1 MRNEKGIALI
11 GLLLV
16 VIIITIVIFFG
27 MRYLK
32 EYVNNQK
39 NEDIKANMLAIQTV
53 ITNVKNKHTV
63 DETNNIL
70 VGTKLDLENNET
82 EYTISDE
89 FKNVLLSLENAELYI
104 LNTEELNNLG
114 IKNIEINN
122 TAFYVVDYN
131 SEEIL
136 YSLGVN
142 GVYKLS
148 EM

>member
-1 MRNEKGIALI
+1 MKSEKGIALI
-11 GLLLV
+11 GL
-16 VIIITIVIFFG
+16 VILVIFTAVVLFAG
-27 MRYLK
+27 TKYIK

-70 VGTKLDLENNET
+70 IGVKLDLENNET
-82 EYTISDE
+82 EYVISED
-89 FKNVLLSLENAELYI
+89 FKNTLSTIENANFYI
-104 LNTEELNNLG
+104 LNSDELNNLG
-114 IKNIEINN
+114 VKNIEISN

-131 SEEIL
+131 SEEVL

-142 GVYKLS
+142 GIYKLS

>member
-1 MRNEKGIALI
+1 MKNEKGIALI
-11 GLLLV
+11 GLVIVVLLTAV
-16 VIIITIVIFFG
+16 ALFAGTN
-27 MRYLK
+27 YLK

-53 ITNVKNKHTV
+53 ITNVKNKHKV

-82 EYTISDE
+82 GYTISDE

-114 IKNIEINN
+114 VKNIEVNN

>member
-1 MRNEKGIALI
+1 MKNEKGIALI
-11 GLLLV
+11 GLVIVVLL
-16 VIIITIVIFFG
+16 TAFALFAG
-27 MRYLK
+27 TNYLK
-32 EYVNNQK
+32 EYVNNQR

-89 FKNVLLSLENAELYI
+89 FKDVLLSLENAELYI
-104 LNTEELNNLG
+104 LNTEELNSLG
-114 IKNIEINN
+114 VKNIEVNN

>member
-1 MRNEKGIALI
+1 MKNEKGIALI
-11 GLLLV
+11 GLVIVVLLTAV
-16 VIIITIVIFFG
+16 VLFAGTN
-27 MRYLK
+27 YLK

-82 EYTISDE
+82 EYTISEE
-89 FKNVLLSLENAELYI
+89 FKNVLLNLENAEFYI

-114 IKNIEINN
+114 VKNIEVNN

>member
-1 MRNEKGIALI
+1 MKNEKGIAMI
-11 GLLLV
+11 GLVIVVLLTAV
-16 VIIITIVIFFG
+16 ALFAGTN
-27 MRYLK
+27 YLK

-82 EYTISDE
+82 GYTISDE

-114 IKNIEINN
+114 VKNIEVNN

>member
-82 EYTISDE
+82 GYTISEE

-114 IKNIEINN
+114 VKNIEVNN

>member
-1 MRNEKGIALI
+1 MKNEKGIALI

-114 IKNIEINN
+114 VKNIEVNN

>member
-1 MRNEKGIALI
+1 MKSEKGIALI
-11 GLLLV
+11 GLVILV
-16 VIIITIVIFFG
+16 ILTAVVLFAGTKYI
-27 MRYLK
+27 K
-32 EYVNNQK
+32 EYANNQK

-70 VGTKLDLENNET
+70 IGVKLDPENNET
-82 EYTISDE
+82 EYVISED
-89 FKNVLLSLENAELYI
+89 FKNTLLTIENANFYI
-104 LNTEELNNLG
+104 LNSDELNNLG
-114 IKNIEINN
+114 VKNIEISN

>member
-1 MRNEKGIALI
+1 MKNEKGIALI
-11 GLLLV
+11 GLVIVVLLTAV
-16 VIIITIVIFFG
+16 VLFAGTN
-27 MRYLK
+27 YLK

-39 NEDIKANMLAIQTV
+39 NEDIKANMFAIQTV
-53 ITNVKNKHTV
+53 MTNVKNKHTV

-114 IKNIEINN
+114 VKNIEVNN

>member
-1 MRNEKGIALI
+1 MKNEKGIALI
-11 GLLLV
+11 GLVIVVLLTAV
-16 VIIITIVIFFG
+16 VLFAGTN
-27 MRYLK
+27 YLK
-32 EYVNNQK
+32 EYVSNQK

-89 FKNVLLSLENAELYI
+89 FKNVLLSFENAELYI

-114 IKNIEINN
+114 VKNIEVNN

>member
-1 MRNEKGIALI
+1 MKNEKGIALI
-11 GLLLV
+11 GLVILV
-16 VIIITIVIFFG
+16 MITAVILFAGTK
-27 MRYLK
+27 YLK
-32 EYVNNQK
+32 EYANNQK

-70 VGTKLDLENNET
+70 VGTKLNLENNET
-82 EYTISDE
+82 GYTISEE
-89 FKNVLLSLENAELYI
+89 FKNVLLSIENAELYI

-114 IKNIEINN
+114 VKNIEINN

>member
-1 MRNEKGIALI
+1 MKNEKGIALI
-11 GLLLV
+11 GLVIVVLLTAV
-16 VIIITIVIFFG
+16 VLFAGTN
-27 MRYLK
+27 YLK

-114 IKNIEINN
+114 VKNIEVNN

>member
-1 MRNEKGIALI
+1 MKSEKGIALI
-11 GLLLV
+11 GLVILV
-16 VIIITIVIFFG
+16 ILTAVVLFAGTKYI
-27 MRYLK
+27 K
-32 EYVNNQK
+32 EYANNQK

-70 VGTKLDLENNET
+70 IGVKLDLENNET
-82 EYTISDE
+82 EYVISED
-89 FKNVLLSLENAELYI
+89 FKNTLLTIENANFYI
-104 LNTEELNNLG
+104 LNSNELNNLG
-114 IKNIEINN
+114 VKNIEISN

-131 SEEIL
+131 SEEVL

-142 GVYKLS
+142 GIYKLS

>member
-1 MRNEKGIALI
+1 MKNEKGIALI
-11 GLLLV
+11 GLVIVVLLTAV
-16 VIIITIVIFFG
+16 VLFAGTN
-27 MRYLK
+27 YLK

-114 IKNIEINN
+114 VKNIEINN

>member
-11 GLLLV
+11 GLVIVVLLTAV
-16 VIIITIVIFFG
+16 ALFAGTN
-27 MRYLK
+27 YLK

-70 VGTKLDLENNET
+70 VGSKLDLENNET
-82 EYTISDE
+82 GYTISEE
-89 FKNVLLSLENAELYI
+89 FRNVLLSIENAELYI

-114 IKNIEINN
+114 VKNIEINN

>member
-1 MRNEKGIALI
+1 MKNEKGSALI
-11 GLLLV
+11 GLVIVVLLTAV
-16 VIIITIVIFFG
+16 VLFAGTN
-27 MRYLK
+27 YLK
-32 EYVNNQK
+32 EYVSNQK

-114 IKNIEINN
+114 VKNIEINN

>member
-1 MRNEKGIALI
+1 MKNEKGIALI
-11 GLLLV
+11 GLVILV
-16 VIIITIVIFFG
+16 MITAVILFAGTK
-27 MRYLK
+27 YLK
-32 EYVNNQK
+32 EYANNQK

-82 EYTISDE
+82 GYTISEE
-89 FKNVLLSLENAELYI
+89 FKNILLSLENAELYI

-114 IKNIEINN
+114 VKNIEINN

>member
-114 IKNIEINN
+114 VKNIEVNN

>member
-1 MRNEKGIALI
+1 MKNEKGIALI
-11 GLLLV
+11 GLVIVVLLTAV
-16 VIIITIVIFFG
+16 ALFAGTN
-27 MRYLK
+27 YLK

-114 IKNIEINN
+114 VKNIEINN

>member
-1 MRNEKGIALI
+1 MKSEKGIALI
-11 GLLLV
+11 GL
-16 VIIITIVIFFG
+16 VILVIFTAVVLFAG
-27 MRYLK
+27 TKYIK

-70 VGTKLDLENNET
+70 IGVKLDLENNET
-82 EYTISDE
+82 EYVISED
-89 FKNVLLSLENAELYI
+89 FKNTLSTIENANFYI
-104 LNTEELNNLG
+104 LNSDELNNLG
-114 IKNIEINN
+114 VKNIEINN
-122 TAFYVVDYN
+122 KAFYVVDYN
-131 SEEIL
+131 SEEVL

-142 GVYKLS
+142 GIYKLS

>member
-1 MRNEKGIALI
+1 MKNEKGIALI
-11 GLLLV
+11 GLVIVVLLTAV
-16 VIIITIVIFFG
+16 VLFAGTN
-27 MRYLK
+27 YLK
-32 EYVNNQK
+32 EYVSNQK

-70 VGTKLDLENNET
+70 GGTKLDLENNET

-114 IKNIEINN
+114 VKNIEVNN

>member
-1 MRNEKGIALI
+1 MKNEKGIALI
-11 GLLLV
+11 GLVIVVLLTAV
-16 VIIITIVIFFG
+16 ALFAGTN
-27 MRYLK
+27 YLK

-82 EYTISDE
+82 GYTISDE

-114 IKNIEINN
+114 VKNIEVNN

-148 EM
+148 KM

>member
-1 MRNEKGIALI
+1 MKNEKGIALI
-11 GLLLV
+11 GLVIVVLLTAV
-16 VIIITIVIFFG
+16 VLFAGTN
-27 MRYLK
+27 YLK

-82 EYTISDE
+82 GYTISDE

-114 IKNIEINN
+114 VKNIEVNN